1 MSDIPAG
8 TRPLSRRDALK
19 AAAALAGTA
28 VVPGALLTGA
38 LGGCAPRGDGG
49 VGAVQQVSTQDE
61 QDLLEAIAD
70 TLLPDTAASPG
81 ARAAGV
87 GATMA
92 LLLADCRTPQV
103 QQRIAEGLQ
112 GLRAASRQRGGVFA
126 SLPQP
131 ERERLL
137 READSAATRADG
149 AHWFADLREL
159 ALTSYFSSETGMTRA
174 TRYERIPGRYQGCLP
189 LQPGQPAWA

>member
-1 MSDIPAG
+1 MSDLPAG
-8 TRPLSRRDALK
+8 ARPLSRRDALK
-19 AAAALAGTA
+19 AVAALAGTA
-28 VVPGALLTGA
+28 LVPAALLPGA

-49 VGAVQQVSTQDE
+49 VDAVQPVSQQDA

-103 QQRIAEGLQ
+103 QQRITEGLQ
-112 GLRAASRQRGGVFA
+112 ALRAASQQRGSDFA
-126 SLPQP
+126 SLSQP

-137 READSAATRADG
+137 READSAATRVDG
-149 AHWFADLREL
+149 AHWFEDVREL
-159 ALTSYFSSETGMTRA
+159 ALVSYFSSETGMTRA